1 MKALRFRLIG
11 LPGRVVSHARKLI
24 IRLGGGAEEL
34 ATSSTRVKG
43 SGRWRGTGRMSPNR
57 ALPSVDLIS
66 RGVPWRGDDAP
77 RPRQASPTRPGC
89 TQSSPNSPCVSTNIR
104 R

>member
-1 MKALRFRLIG
+1 
-11 LPGRVVSHARKLI
+11 
-24 IRLGGGAEEL
+24 
-34 ATSSTRVKG
+34 
-43 SGRWRGTGRMSPNR
+43 MSPNR

-89 TQSSPNSPCVSTNIR
+89 TQSSPDLPCVSTNVR